1 MKMRVQ
7 LVIEDRLRSEYLHRQ
22 RNDALSLPGSQSPPA
37 DFALLCNPRVGIA
50 ADDIDAVW
58 DD

>member
-7 LVIEDRLRSEYLHRQ
+7 LVIKDRLRSEYLHGH
-22 RNDALSLPGSQSPPA
+22 RNDALSLPGSQSPLA
-37 DFALLCNPRVGIA
+37 DFALLCNRRAGIA